1 MKLDH
6 LEGLQIVCG
15 VLRRLQVDRRK
26 EWLLLL
32 KTVVHCSVCLLL
44 AVLVVVWFQ
53 VLQLEVEVVD
63 LMMMSL
69 RPVVRCQV
77 VRDPL
82 VLLEVVISIWFV
94 WIELR
99 MKSQC

>member
-6 LEGLQIVCG
+6 LEGLQSVCG

-26 EWLLLL
+26 EWLLLP